1 MFTGIVQG
9 LCPVVAIKDADGI
22 RRFTVDLG
30 DLADGVQ
37 HGASI
42 ANNGTCLSATDVDGG
57 RVTFDVIAET
67 LTVTNLGDVAVG
79 DSVNIERSMAFG
91 DEIGGHIVSGHV
103 STTAAVAAIE
113 ADGANRTMW
122 FETNPEAMPYLLMK
136 GFAAIDGA
144 SLTISR
150 VDRKANRFAVSLI
163 PDTLEKTTLGRIGV
177 GDRVNIEFDSQ
188 TQAIVDT
195 VRDVLTD
202 STLRRQILG
211 DEILGEQI
219 PGDQTLGTETP

>member
-9 LCPVVAIKDADGI
+9 LCPVVAIEDHDGI

-30 DLADGVQ
+30 PLADGVQ

-42 ANNGTCLSATDVDGG
+42 ANNGTCLSATEMGDGL
-57 RVTFDVIAET
+57 VTFDVISET
-67 LTVTNLGDVAVG
+67 LTVTNLGDVSVG

-103 STTAAVAAIE
+103 STTATVSEIE
-113 ADGANRTMW
+113 TDGANRTMW
-122 FETNPEAMPYLLMK
+122 FTVGADAMPYLLMK
-136 GFAAIDGA
+136 GFVALDGA

-150 VDRKANRFAVSLI
+150 VDRATNRFGVSLI
-163 PDTLEKTTLGRIGV
+163 PDTLAKTTLGRVTV
-177 GDRVNIEFDSQ
+177 GDRVNVEFDTQ

-195 VRDVLTD
+195 VRAMLTD
-202 STLRRQILG
+202 PAVRSQM
-211 DEILGEQI
+211 
-219 PGDQTLGTETP
+219 LGTDPGQS

>member
-9 LCPVVAIKDADGI
+9 LCPVVAIEDVDGI

-30 DLADGVQ
+30 PLADGVK

-42 ANNGTCLSATDVDGG
+42 ANNGTCLSATAMDGG
-57 RVTFDVIAET
+57 LVTFDVIGET
-67 LTVTNLGDVAVG
+67 LTVTNLGDVSVG

-103 STTAAVAAIE
+103 STTATVSEIE
-113 ADGANRTMW
+113 TDGQNRTVW
-122 FETNPEAMPYLLMK
+122 FTTEAEAMPYLLMK
-136 GFAAIDGA
+136 GFTALDGA

-150 VDRKANRFAVSLI
+150 VDRPTNRFAVSLI
-163 PDTLEKTTLGRIGV
+163 PDTIEKTTLGRVVV
-177 GDRVNIEFDSQ
+177 GDRVNVEFDSQ

-202 STLRRQILG
+202 QTLRDQILG
-211 DEILGEQI
+211 TEQ
-219 PGDQTLGTETP
+219 P

>member
-9 LCPVVAIKDADGI
+9 LCPVVAIEDVDGI
-22 RRFTVDLG
+22 RRFTVELG
-30 DLADGVQ
+30 ELADGVK

-42 ANNGTCLSATDVDGG
+42 ANNGTCLSATEMGDG
-57 RVTFDVIAET
+57 RVTFDVISET
-67 LTVTNLGDVAVG
+67 LTVTNLGDVSVG
-79 DSVNIERSMAFG
+79 DSVNIERSMSFG

-103 STTAAVAAIE
+103 STTATVSSIE

-136 GFAAIDGA
+136 GFAALDGA

-150 VDRKANRFAVSLI
+150 VDRPTNRFAVSLI

-177 GDRVNIEFDSQ
+177 GDRVNVEFDSQ
-188 TQAIVDT
+188 PQAIVDT

-202 STLRRQILG
+202 ETLRDQILG
-211 DEILGEQI
+211 
-219 PGDQTLGTETP
+219 TESA